1 MAVIVVKVGEAAV
14 VFAGP
19 EQLQSQA
26 EPGSVTNCSK
36 FIRII
41 IHIILVRSLALTK
54 H

>member
-19 EQLQSQA
+19 ELPQSQA

-41 IHIILVRSLALTK
+41 IHIILVRSLSLTK